1 MNLNQLEYFISAAEL
16 LNFTKAAEKCFIS
29 QTAMTQQIRA
39 LEKTVGVQLFLRDK
53 HHVELTTA
61 GRAFLT
67 EARAIVERSNTAL
80 RIARTAA
87 SGIEGE
93 LTVGFIR
100 GFGQGELNG
109 ILRAF
114 HNSYPNIRLTMTNG
128 NMSQLLD
135 SLSSGKCDAVFTISP
150 YRQRYPDLGH
160 LYMKSFPLFAVVPAG
175 HVLAAKS
182 YLGYNELKE
191 ENFIIMQPEGR
202 AKDEAEESMLVYERG
217 GFFPNIVAMEGDP
230 ETLLLMIS
238 IGIGISILPEYILLP
253 HQKRKDLAAIPLV
266 KADGNAESVDIEL
279 CWSMHNT
286 NPAVQQLIETVRQ
299 SG

>member
-61 GRAFLT
+61 GRAFLA
-67 EARAIVERSNTAL
+67 EARAIVERSNAAL

-100 GFGQGELNG
+100 GFGQGELNA

-135 SLSSGKCDAVFTISP
+135 SLASGKCDAVFTISP
-150 YRQRYPDLGH
+150 YRQRFPDLGH

-175 HVLAAKS
+175 HVLAVKN

-238 IGIGISILPEYILLP
+238 IGLGISILPEYIIRP
-253 HQKRKDLAAIPLV
+253 YQKRKDLAAIPLV

-279 CWSMHNT
+279 CWPERNT